1 MNNDW
6 LDIAVLEDYLDG
18 KLDAKSMH
26 RVERQALEDPFVAQ
40 ALAGLAEHPSR
51 MSQQV
56 SLLQKQLYERTAVQ
70 KQQKRSS
77 VFTWQRLSIGAAAAV
92 MFITVSVIFLMRER
106 AGKEQLAAN
115 PKKVE
120 VDLGPVTGPVEQ
132 TPVKPN
138 ADSHSAAELPQA
150 ELSVAAVQPQH
161 KPITSAG
168 NAADEV
174 TAMSAP
180 VAADMQSF
188 SAKDISDSAAVS
200 TVGINSKMTSA
211 RIATATPAASAPI
224 DGWAKL
230 DTYLNDHKSVN
241 TPEGVAQIVELSFQI
256 NAAGKP
262 VNFKVLTS
270 AGKAL
275 DNEAI
280 KLLADGPLWEKPA
293 TPETRVNYTVAF

>member
-26 RVERQALEDPFVAQ
+26 QVERQALEDPFVAQ

-115 PKKVE
+115 PRKVE
-120 VDLGPVTGPVEQ
+120 VDLGPVAGSAENI
-132 TPVKPN
+132 PVKPN
-138 ADSHSAAELPQA
+138 PGTGSAELPQA
-150 ELSVAAVQPQH
+150 ELSVAAVRPQN
-161 KPITSAG
+161 KTVTSAAE
-168 NAADEV
+168 AADAV
-174 TAMSAP
+174 TTMSAP
-180 VAADMQSF
+180 VAADIQAF
-188 SAKDISDSAAVS
+188 STKDISDSVAVNAA
-200 TVGINSKMTSA
+200 GMNSKMASA
-211 RIATATPAASAPI
+211 RIATAMPAASAPVE
-224 DGWAKL
+224 GWAKL
-230 DTYLNDHKSVN
+230 DIYLNDHKSVN

-262 VNFKVLTS
+262 FNFKVLTS

>member
-6 LDIAVLEDYLDG
+6 LDIAILEDYLDG

-26 RVERQALEDPFVAQ
+26 QVEKHALEDPFVAQ

-70 KQQKRSS
+70 RQQKKSS

-120 VDLGPVTGPVEQ
+120 VDLGPVTGPAGQSLVN
-132 TPVKPN
+132 PGG
-138 ADSHSAAELPQA
+138 DSAELPQT
-150 ELSVAAVQPQH
+150 ELSVAAVQPKH
-161 KPITSAG
+161 KPVTSAG
-168 NAADEV
+168 NTVDAS
-174 TAMSAP
+174 TTMSAP
-180 VAADMQSF
+180 VAADVQTF
-188 SAKDISDSAAVS
+188 GANDISDSVAVS
-200 TVGINSKMTSA
+200 TAAVTSKMASA
-211 RIATATPAASAPI
+211 RIATAVPAASAPV
-224 DGWAKL
+224 DGWAEL

-241 TPEGVAQIVELSFQI
+241 TPEGIAKIVELSFQI

-262 VNFKVLTS
+262 FNFKVLTS

-275 DNEAI
+275 DSEAI
-280 KLLADGPLWEKPA
+280 KLLAEGPLWEKPA